1 MATTTKRFDVAVPQ
15 FTVVGR
21 DRDRRVL
28 PRCARLRDRRILGWA
43 AGAPRQGQARCRPY
57 NATRCDSISNRAD
70 QAEVRTGRPEA
81 AYDVYLHV
89 TGADVLAEQL
99 RSPGAVIL
107 DGPEERV

>member
-1 MATTTKRFDVAVPQ
+1 VPI
-15 FTVVGR
+15 
-21 DRDRRVL
+21 RR
-28 PRCARLRDRRILGWA
+28 
-43 AGAPRQGQARCRPY
+43 
-57 NATRCDSISNRAD
+57 
-70 QAEVRTGRPEA
+70 VRTGRPEA